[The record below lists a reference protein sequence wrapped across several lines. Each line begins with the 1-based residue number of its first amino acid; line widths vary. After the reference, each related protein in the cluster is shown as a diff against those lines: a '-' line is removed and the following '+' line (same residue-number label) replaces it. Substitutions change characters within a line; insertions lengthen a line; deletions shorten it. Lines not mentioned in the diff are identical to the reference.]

1 MIMEEKGLKQKDVK
15 VKGRFI
21 VLEGGHG
28 SGKTTQ
34 AKMLVKYLQD
44 NRVKARYTKEPYG
57 DDLIPLMSKYSDDL
71 LDSPVL
77 MYLLAA
83 SRCIHVRDIKC
94 WIDNGEF
101 VVCDRYILSSWVY
114 QQIQGIP
121 LNMIRRVNS
130 FVLKPHTTFYINVPL
145 KERLVRLRRTH
156 RNRKS
161 FFLENDK
168 LTKEQELYNCL
179 TRDWSEKRYG
189 RLVIISG
196 EVSATEVHKKVVNYL
211 IDEIK

>member
-1 MIMEEKGLKQKDVK
+1 MRRYKDLKRRGTRLKGK
-15 VKGRFI
+15 FI

-44 NRVKARYTKEPYG
+44 NGMRARYTKEPYG
-57 DDLIPLMSKYSDDL
+57 DDIIPLIRKYSEDL

-83 SRCIHVRDIKC
+83 SRGIHVRDIKC

-121 LNMIRRVNS
+121 LKVITEVNS
-130 FVLKPHTTFYINVPL
+130 FAICPYATFYVDVPL
-145 KERLVRLRRTH
+145 KERLRRLCETH
-156 RNRKS
+156 MDRES
-161 FFLENDK
+161 FFLKNGQ
-168 LTKEQELYNCL
+168 LTKEQNLYSRMIHKWN
-179 TRDWSEKRYG
+179 KQRYG
-189 RLVIISG
+189 RIVIIDG
-196 EVSATEVHKKVVNYL
+196 EASPTRVHKNIVNNL
-211 IDEIK
+211 FSEIK

>member
-1 MIMEEKGLKQKDVK
+1 MGKDGDLKRKRTRIKGK
-15 VKGRFI
+15 FI
-21 VLEGGHG
+21 VFEGGHG

-44 NRVKARYTKEPYG
+44 NGMSARYTKEPYG
-57 DDLIPLMSKYSDDL
+57 DDMIPLISKYSDDL

-83 SRCIHVRDIKC
+83 SRCTHVRDIKC

-121 LNMIRRVNS
+121 LKVIRRVNS
-130 FVLKPHTTFYINVPL
+130 FSLKPYATFYIDVPL
-145 KERLVRLRRTH
+145 KDRVRRLCKTH
-156 RNRKS
+156 RDRKS
-161 FFLENDK
+161 FFLKNGQ
-168 LTKEQELYNCL
+168 LAKEQNLYDGIVHRWNN
-179 TRDWSEKRYG
+179 KRYG
-189 RLVIISG
+189 RIVTISG
-196 EVSATEVHKKVVNYL
+196 EASSAKVHESIVNHLVS
-211 IDEIK
+211 EIK